1 MLSGIAPVGENSA
14 GAFHFMVPGRYCLS
28 FVSVVLSCCPKSD
41 DFFSY
46 YNRIGDM

>member
-28 FVSVVLSCCPKSD
+28 FVSVVLFCCLKSD
-41 DFFSY
+41 DFLRY
-46 YNRIGDM
+46 YARIA